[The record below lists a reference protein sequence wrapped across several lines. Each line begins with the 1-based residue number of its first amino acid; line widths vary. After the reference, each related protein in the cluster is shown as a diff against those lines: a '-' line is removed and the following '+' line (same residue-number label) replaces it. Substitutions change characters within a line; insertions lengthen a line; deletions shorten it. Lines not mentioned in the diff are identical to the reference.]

1 MEGGIPF
8 KLTLNSVPWYKHV
21 SRTVSN
27 RRLFHL
33 EEDVAKRK
41 TLTEKQRLFV
51 REYLRD
57 RCGAKAARRAGYSV
71 DSAHVTAHELLHSP
85 GYAHVQ
91 DLLRQE
97 LELERGRWE
106 HLQERIIQERCRIAF
121 ADIAEVMDAEGNIL
135 PLAAIPEDARAAIA
149 ELKETEFLGQDG
161 EPSVSRKVRWWSK
174 NEALTALEKITGL
187 VKDRVEHSG
196 HVDVRAARAD
206 LADILARMGPP
217 EGESSGAGGPE
228 PGLEGAAPTQ
238 SD

>member
-1 MEGGIPF
+1 MA
-8 KLTLNSVPWYKHV
+8 KK
-21 SRTVSN
+21 
-27 RRLFHL
+27 RRLT
-33 EEDVAKRK
+33 DQ
-41 TLTEKQRLFV
+41 QRLFI
-51 REYLRD
+51 REYLCD
-57 RCGAKAARRAGYSV
+57 RSQTRAARRAGYSPH
-71 DSAHVTAHELLHSP
+71 SASEAGYALLHKP
-85 GYAHVQ
+85 EYAHVQ
-91 DLLRQE
+91 EALRQA
-97 LELERGRWE
+97 LEEERRKWE

-161 EPSVSRKVRWWSK
+161 EPSTSRKVRFWSK
-174 NEALTALEKITGL
+174 NEALTALEKISGL

-196 HVDVRAARAD
+196 YVDVRAARAD

-217 EGESSGAGGPE
+217 EGEPGGAGGAE

>member
-1 MEGGIPF
+1 MA
-8 KLTLNSVPWYKHV
+8 KK
-21 SRTVSN
+21 
-27 RRLFHL
+27 RRLT
-33 EEDVAKRK
+33 DQ
-41 TLTEKQRLFV
+41 QRLFI
-51 REYLRD
+51 REYLCD
-57 RCGAKAARRAGYSV
+57 RSQTRAARRAGYSPH
-71 DSAHVTAHELLHSP
+71 SASEAGYALLHKP
-85 GYAHVQ
+85 EYAHVQ
-91 DLLRQE
+91 EALRQA
-97 LELERGRWE
+97 LEEERRKWE

-121 ADIAEVMDAEGNIL
+121 ADIAEVMDGEGNIL

-174 NEALTALEKITGL
+174 NEALTALEKISGL

-196 HVDVRAARAD
+196 HVDVRAARSD

-217 EGESSGAGGPE
+217 EGESGGAGGAE

>member
-1 MEGGIPF
+1 MA
-8 KLTLNSVPWYKHV
+8 KK
-21 SRTVSN
+21 
-27 RRLFHL
+27 RRLT
-33 EEDVAKRK
+33 DQ
-41 TLTEKQRLFV
+41 QRLFI
-51 REYLRD
+51 REYLCD
-57 RCGAKAARRAGYSV
+57 RNQTRAARRAGYSPH
-71 DSAHVTAHELLHSP
+71 SASDTGYSLTHDPE
-85 GYAHVQ
+85 YAHVQ
-91 DLLRQE
+91 EALRQA
-97 LELERGRWE
+97 LEDERRKWE

-174 NEALTALEKITGL
+174 NEALTALEKISGL

-196 HVDVRAARAD
+196 YVDVRAARAD

-217 EGESSGAGGPE
+217 EGEPGGAGSAE

-238 SD
+238 PD